1 MLVWARRRCGG
12 GGTSLMHGSVADRR
26 RGAGTVRFSH
36 VDFLTE
42 LGIGIAIGMLA
53 GTTGTHGSARGRMTL
68 LAAVIGL
75 VAGFLLDGAARRA
88 CSALVGAVVACL
100 VISDLVGGA
109 SRREGSG
116 GGALGFL
123 VALAALV
130 VVAIALLVPVAGH
143 RSSSLALVWLGIS
156 RHRRAQ
162 RKHAGLR
169 VLR

>member
-1 MLVWARRRCGG
+1 MDV
-12 GGTSLMHGSVADRR
+12 
-26 RGAGTVRFSH
+26 
-36 VDFLTE
+36 LTD

-53 GTTGTHGSARGRMTL
+53 GTAGTHGSARGRMTI

-75 VAGFLLDGAARRA
+75 IAGFLMDGIVGALVTAAGAALG
-88 CSALVGAVVACL
+88 CI
-100 VISDLVGGA
+100 VISDVVYGA

-116 GGALGFL
+116 GAALAL
-123 VALAALV
+123 IVALAALI
-130 VVAIALLVPVAGH
+130 VVAIALLLPPAVIVVV
-143 RSSSLALVWLGIS
+143 LALIWLGIS

>member
-1 MLVWARRRCGG
+1 
-12 GGTSLMHGSVADRR
+12 
-26 RGAGTVRFSH
+26 
-36 VDFLTE
+36 VDILTE

-75 VAGFLLDGAARRA
+75 VVGFLLEGALGGLLGLLGAAA
-88 CSALVGAVVACL
+88 ACL
-100 VISDLVGGA
+100 VISDLVFGA

-116 GGALGFL
+116 AGALGFI

-130 VVAIALLVPVAGH
+130 VVALALLVPPAILVVAIA
-143 RSSSLALVWLGIS
+143 LAWLGFS

>member
-1 MLVWARRRCGG
+1 
-12 GGTSLMHGSVADRR
+12 
-26 RGAGTVRFSH
+26 
-36 VDFLTE
+36 VDFLTD

-75 VAGFLLDGAARRA
+75 IAGFLIDGPLGGLLGLIGAGAA
-88 CSALVGAVVACL
+88 CV
-100 VISDLVGGA
+100 VISDLVSGA
-109 SRREGSG
+109 GRREGGS

-123 VALAALV
+123 VALAALI
-130 VVAIALLVPVAGH
+130 VVAIALLLSVLVIVVALG
-143 RSSSLALVWLGIS
+143 LVWLGVS

>member
-1 MLVWARRRCGG
+1 MDV
-12 GGTSLMHGSVADRR
+12 
-26 RGAGTVRFSH
+26 F
-36 VDFLTE
+36 TE
-42 LGIGIAIGMLA
+42 LGIGIAIGMIA

-75 VAGFLLDGAARRA
+75 VVGFLLEGVGGAVLG
-88 CSALVGAVVACL
+88 LVGAALGCL
-100 VISDLVGGA
+100 VISDLVHGA

-116 GGALGFL
+116 AGALGFI

-130 VVAIALLVPVAGH
+130 VVAIALLVPIVTILVA
-143 RSSSLALVWLGIS
+143 LALLWLGYS

>member
-1 MLVWARRRCGG
+1 
-12 GGTSLMHGSVADRR
+12 
-26 RGAGTVRFSH
+26 
-36 VDFLTE
+36 
-42 LGIGIAIGMLA
+42 MLA

-75 VAGFLLDGAARRA
+75 VVGFLLDGA
-88 CSALVGAVVACL
+88 LGAVLAAAGAVLGCV
-100 VISDLVGGA
+100 VISDVISGA

-116 GGALGFL
+116 AGALAFI
-123 VALAALV
+123 VALASLIVIAAALLLAPLV
-130 VVAIALLVPVAGH
+130 VLFIVA
-143 RSSSLALVWLGIS
+143 LAWLGIS

>member
-1 MLVWARRRCGG
+1 VSFLE
-12 GGTSLMHGSVADRR
+12 GTGL
-26 RGAGTVRFSH
+26 
-36 VDFLTE
+36 E

-75 VAGFLLDGAARRA
+75 LVGFLIAGAADL
-88 CSALVGAVVACL
+88 SSPLGAVFCLLGAAVGCL
-100 VISDLVGGA
+100 VISDVVSGA
-109 SRREGSG
+109 SRREGGRS
-116 GGALGFL
+116 GALGFI

-130 VVAIALLVPVAGH
+130 VLAAALLAPV
-143 RSSSLALVWLGIS
+143 LTLLVIVALVWLGAA

>member
-1 MLVWARRRCGG
+1 
-12 GGTSLMHGSVADRR
+12 
-26 RGAGTVRFSH
+26 

-42 LGIGIAIGMLA
+42 LGVGIAIGMLA

-68 LAAVIGL
+68 LAAVIAV
-75 VAGFLLDGAARRA
+75 VAGFLIAGALGAVL
-88 CSALVGAVVACL
+88 ALVGAVLACL
-100 VISDLVGGA
+100 VVSDLIAGA

-116 GGALGFL
+116 GGALAFIVGL
-123 VALAALV
+123 VALIVAAAALLLP
-130 VVAIALLVPVAGH
+130 LLVVLVIVA
-143 RSSSLALVWLGIS
+143 LAWLGIS